1 MQSPGS
7 LQHSTASSAQTS
19 PAVHQPHLG
28 AFTSFQPNLLAQ
40 VEDML
45 ISPRFD
51 THSPHFRPFL
61 QPADLQQVDVSS
73 ETDVASKRDQNR
85 AKPRFSTSSL
95 QDVDW

>member
-1 MQSPGS
+1 
-7 LQHSTASSAQTS
+7 
-19 PAVHQPHLG
+19 
-28 AFTSFQPNLLAQ
+28 
-40 VEDML
+40 ML

-61 QPADLQQVDVSS
+61 QPAVLQQVDAAS

-95 QDVDW
+95 PDVDW